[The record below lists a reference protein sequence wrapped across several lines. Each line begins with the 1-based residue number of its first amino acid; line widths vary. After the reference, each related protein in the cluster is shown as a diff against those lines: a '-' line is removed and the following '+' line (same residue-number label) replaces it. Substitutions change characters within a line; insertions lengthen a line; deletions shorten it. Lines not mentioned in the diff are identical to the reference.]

1 MWKKENVFTVP
12 NLLSL
17 LRIALIPVIIKL
29 YWVDAAYTKALVV
42 LILSGITDV
51 ADGIIARKFNMISDL
66 GKILDPIADK
76 LTQMATLVC
85 LLKRFPYMWMP
96 LSLLAVKEL
105 STGIMGLLAVRK
117 TGQVIG
123 ADWHGKVCTVLLYTV
138 MGLHMLWIHIPT
150 RFSQA
155 LVGICMGIMVLSG
168 VLYSCR
174 NIKQIRVG

>member
-96 LSLLAVKEL
+96 LCLLTVKEL
-105 STGIMGLLAVRK
+105 FTGIMGFVAIRK
-117 TGQVIG
+117 TGQVVG

-138 MGLHMLWIHIPT
+138 MGLHMLWINIPT
-150 RFSQA
+150 GISQM
-155 LVGICMGIMVLSG
+155 LVGACMAIMVLSG
-168 VLYSCR
+168 VLYGCR
-174 NIKQIRVG
+174 NVKQIKV